1 MDIDFLTVLIT
12 VCSLVVLAV
21 PGFIFAKIKLIPQN
35 TASILSNIVLYC
47 CQPVL
52 MFNAFQK
59 TSFDARIGVNM
70 LIVLGVSFVVHFV
83 MIALVCLIMKDKGV
97 DKKVACVR
105 FASVFSNCGFMGFPF
120 LQALFGGDKALLGE
134 ILIYGAVVNAVFTIL
149 TWTVGVYMMS
159 KDKKQVSLKKII
171 TTPSIIAT
179 VLGFLVFLIVK
190 VPLVDLATQGGTLD
204 FIIEKFMMSLGYIS
218 EMITPLSMF
227 VIGTRLANVSFKRMV
242 INKNAYITSIF
253 KLVVMSL
260 VSMLA
265 VAFLPVSITVKY
277 TVFFLLSM
285 PSATNS
291 VLYATR
297 FDKDAD
303 EASIYVLTTTI
314 LCILTI
320 PLMFLAFSGIVGI

>member
-1 MDIDFLTVLIT
+1 MDINFLTVLIT
-12 VCSLVVLAV
+12 VCSLVILAA
-21 PGFIFAKIKLIPQN
+21 PGFIFSKIKLIPQN

-59 TSFDARIGVNM
+59 TAFNPNIGVNM
-70 LIVLGVSFVVHFV
+70 LIVLGVSVVIHFI
-83 MIALVCLIMKDKGV
+83 MIGLVCLIMKDKGV
-97 DKKVACVR
+97 DKKVACMR

-120 LQALFGGDKALLGE
+120 LQALFGGTGLIGE
-134 ILIYGAVVNAVFTIL
+134 ILIYGAVVNAVFTVL

-159 KDKKQVSLKKII
+159 KDKKQVSFKRII

-179 VLGFLVFLIVK
+179 ILGFLVFLIVK
-190 VPLVDLATQGGTLD
+190 VPLVDLAVQGGTLD
-204 FIIEKFMMSLGYIS
+204 FIIEKFMTSLGYIS

-227 VIGTRLANVSFKRMV
+227 VIGTRLANVSFKKMV
-242 INKNAYITSIF
+242 LNKNAYITSIF

-260 VSMLA
+260 VSMLL
-265 VAFLPVSITVKY
+265 VVFLPVSQTVKY

-285 PSATNS
+285 PSATNT

-297 FDKDAD
+297 FNKDAD
-303 EASIYVLTTTI
+303 EASVYVLTTTI

-320 PLMFLAFSGIVGI
+320 PLMFLAFNGIVGI